1 MSKELHEHLTYLA
14 RWIEEQGNIP
24 TPDPELSAEERKQLL
39 AVNKAIEQLT
49 RLGVSVPE
57 DLRKLKLRLSTKGG
71 SGTEN
76 REIEERTA
84 KVEVLIEQLRKV
96 LRAARSLRDRL
107 KATGQTPGTKRHYG
121 VTVLELL
128 QSEDLSTEDALELQW
143 MKDGPIFE
151 GKIQQDGSVT
161 VRTPSG
167 WKRYDALST
176 AASQIADRSLNGWDH
191 WRRVNRDGTRTAL
204 KEIRARYLKE
214 GGRS

>member
-1 MSKELHEHLTYLA
+1 MSKELDQHLTYLA
-14 RWIEEQGNIP
+14 RWIEQQGDFP
-24 TPDPELSAEERKQLL
+24 TPEPELSAEERKQLL

-49 RLGVSVPE
+49 RLGVSVPD

-76 REIEERTA
+76 REVEERTA
-84 KVEVLIEQLRKV
+84 KVEAFIEQLRKV

-107 KATGQTPGTKRHYG
+107 KATGQAPGTKKHYG
-121 VTVLELL
+121 ITMLELI
-128 QSEDLSTEDALELQW
+128 QSGDLSAEDGLELQW
-143 MKDGPIFE
+143 LKEGPVFE
-151 GKIQQDGSVT
+151 GKIQQDGSVM
-161 VRTPSG
+161 VRTEAG

-191 WRRVNRDGTRTAL
+191 WRRINRDGSRTTL
-204 KEIRARYLKE
+204 KEIRARYLKK